1 MQNLTTQDEALQ
13 QKEAEEAALK
23 IESGE
28 ADDDIVVEAL
38 EEI

>member
-1 MQNLTTQDEALQ
+1 MQNLQAQDEEMQ
-13 QKEAEEAALK
+13 KKEAEEAALK

-28 ADDDIVVEAL
+28 IEDDVAVEAL